1 MDLVTIRLEIG
12 DFSAFAVPSRGIV
25 YTCFSSPGSVLHRR
39 VAVGSRSARKH
50 RERVKAASAGLLG
63 FGVHS
68 GTVVADV
75 PGEYLRWC
83 LDQYA
88 IGTWQWKRCQN
99 ELFRRERIH
108 DRACYEF
115 DAPARLAAK
124 QFKVLTGPKAVKN
137 RRPDSIVSVE
147 RVDIGDGA
155 DGQLSPW
162 GIRYPMGWNEM
173 TRGERRAWKKR
184 ASAEFLKRPI
194 GASVTVQNY
203 REKRKASKASTVEPA
218 IQDSGDSRDE

>member
-1 MDLVTIRLEIG
+1 
-12 DFSAFAVPSRGIV
+12 
-25 YTCFSSPGSVLHRR
+25 
-39 VAVGSRSARKH
+39 
-50 RERVKAASAGLLG
+50 LLG
-63 FGVHS
+63 FGVHA

-83 LDQYA
+83 LDEYDV
-88 IGTWQWKRCQN
+88 GTWQWKLCTN
-99 ELFRRERIH
+99 ELLRRERVH
-108 DRACYEF
+108 DRACYEL

-124 QFKVLTGPKAVKN
+124 QFSVLTGPNAVKN
-137 RRPDSIVSVE
+137 RRRDSIVSVE

-162 GIRYPMGWNEM
+162 GVRYPMGWDEM

-203 REKRKASKASTVEPA
+203 REKRKASKVNTVKPVIQGSGEASDA
-218 IQDSGDSRDE
+218 

>member
-1 MDLVTIRLEIG
+1 M
-12 DFSAFAVPSRGIV
+12 
-25 YTCFSSPGSVLHRR
+25 
-39 VAVGSRSARKH
+39 GSRSARKH

-63 FGVHS
+63 FGVHA

-88 IGTWQWKRCQN
+88 IGTWQWKRCTN
-99 ELFRRERIH
+99 ELLRRERIH

-137 RRPDSIVSVE
+137 RRPDSNVSVGP
-147 RVDIGDGA
+147 VDIGDGA

-162 GIRYPMGWNEM
+162 GIRYPTGWNEM

-218 IQDSGDSRDE
+218 IQDSGESCDA